1 MAQFGDVLAGDVLAF
16 EEVEDEPA
24 PAASALSNLSLGGG
38 AAGASIARS
47 PGSPLCGSAHSSP
60 SPAAHSP
67 RGQYGGSGPGSCSD
81 EATKAW

>member
-38 AAGASIARS
+38 AAGVSIARYS
-47 PGSPLCGSAHSSP
+47 V
-60 SPAAHSP
+60 
-67 RGQYGGSGPGSCSD
+67 
-81 EATKAW
+81 